1 MFKDGEKMEKRRL
14 PVIFC
19 EYIAKLYILSA
30 YFENGQKIFTVQ
42 KSNVFSEMSHK
53 ALYFRLRHKIISN
66 RRRG

>member
-14 PVIFC
+14 PIIFC

-42 KSNVFSEMSHK
+42 KSNIFSEMSHK
-53 ALYFRLRHKIISN
+53 AL
-66 RRRG
+66 